1 MQILKAGVL
10 LTALTIGGVAAF
22 LGLFVMLS
30 ALTSGIIR
38 TSFTTARGVPA
49 ETLSFAA
56 DPGHFALLLACL
68 GFAPTVLGL
77 FASRWAWRQLKVD
90 FRQPRDR

>member
-68 GFAPTVLGL
+68 GLAPYGARTICVTMG
-77 FASRWAWRQLKVD
+77 WRQLKED